1 MNFLVRRLSI
11 SLIALSNLGIG
22 HAELPDS
29 LYHRVFIIDETD
41 SPRLELICLTNQI
54 NQGNFQYI
62 KLYQNPMESVL
73 FPILENN
80 HTDIDSPIYI
90 SKILTSEFNEWML
103 EQPLLSN
110 PIAIEDKNETS
121 WIEYD
126 FLKTNFLLAQTSQQ
140 IESFDYGPGF
150 LIGISREII
159 DFSIEQQLRVL
170 DEYALSEKILS
181 ERNDTQKATFNPP
194 HQELNQNKYKKDGGG
209 FAKFALYL
217 LISGGAFLIY
227 SVLAPAGSKGKKS
240 TLEKIEE
247 ARRKRWL
254 TKIYNLGW
262 IDREKYLFLLKRL
275 EELPRWLGG
284 IEPPDQSDTDEVDS
298 SVDLSKRKSGD
309 SVVKTKETSSDNTSR

>member
-1 MNFLVRRLSI
+1 MNFPVRRLSI
-11 SLIALSNLGIG
+11 FLIVLFNIGTG

-80 HTDIDSPIYI
+80 HTEIDSSIYI
-90 SKILTSEFNEWML
+90 SKILTSDFNEWML

-110 PIAIEDKNETS
+110 PIAIEDGNETS

-126 FLKTNFLLAQTSQQ
+126 FLKTNFLLDQTSQQ

-170 DEYALSEKILS
+170 DEYALSEKKLS
-181 ERNDTQKATFNPP
+181 ERNNTQKATFNPP
-194 HQELNQNKYKKDGGG
+194 HEELNQKKYKNEGGG
-209 FAKFALYL
+209 FDKLALYL
-217 LISGGAFLIY
+217 LISGGAFFIY
-227 SVLAPAGSKGKKS
+227 SALAPAGSKGKKS
-240 TLEKIEE
+240 ALGKIEE

-275 EELPRWLGG
+275 EELPKWLGG
-284 IEPPDQSDTDEVDS
+284 IEQHDQSVTDEVDS

-309 SVVKTKETSSDNTSR
+309 SVVKTNETSSYNTSR